1 MDVSMPEDRIVLA
14 VRRGT
19 QWADGARKGVRL
31 TIADSGPGISLA
43 SRRRLFE
50 PFFSTKA
57 ELGTGLGLWIS
68 KGIVEKHG
76 GSLRF
81 RSSTRLGKHGTIFS
95 IFLPI
100 DEPAELHPRADVRD
114 KSA

>member
-1 MDVSMPEDRIVLA
+1 

-19 QWADGARKGVRL
+19 QWTDGARKGVRL
-31 TIADSGPGISLA
+31 TVADSGPGISLA